1 MPICQARKGQNIFE
15 GNRNMAKR
23 KVVVALGGNAI
34 LSSDPSA
41 QAQQEALIKT
51 VEYLV
56 QFVEQGDDLIV
67 THGNGPQVGNLLLQ
81 QLADQSTKNP
91 AMPLDTCVAMTEGSI
106 GYWLQNAF
114 QNVLAQRK
122 LKRQVATVVTQVI
135 VSPTDPAFK
144 HPSKPIGPFLSEDE
158 AKKEM
163 KTTNATFVEDAGRG
177 WRKVVPSPKPIAIQ
191 EHQVIAS
198 LVDQGVITIA
208 CGGGGVPVVDEDGL
222 LKGVEAVIDK
232 DFASQ
237 KLAELIEADLFIIL
251 TGVDNVYVHYNQ
263 PDQKRL
269 EKVSIEELKDYI
281 AAEEFAAG
289 SMLPKV
295 EAAIGFVE
303 NCPQNKAIIT
313 SLENIGNLLKNDAG
327 TIVTK

>member
-1 MPICQARKGQNIFE
+1 
-15 GNRNMAKR
+15 MAKR

-313 SLENIGNLLKNDAG
+313 SLENIDNLLKNDAG